1 VSLRGG
7 YSIGIYTDAGFSS
20 LGYGSQRHLEI
31 LVHVLWLD
39 LSEFGLY
46 KGFSDYYHYS
56 LDIQSRLK
64 PAPLLMGGTYLSN
77 NCIHRLE
84 QK

>member
-1 VSLRGG
+1 MSLRGG
-7 YSIGIYTDAGFSS
+7 YSIGIYTDTGFSS

-56 LDIQSRLK
+56 LDIHLGLNL
-64 PAPLLMGGTYLSN
+64 PLCLWEVHT
-77 NCIHRLE
+77 
-84 QK
+84 